1 RRRAEALRAPDR
13 HDRRR
18 RRLSLAQATQPQPR
32 REAPNRAARVEPGP
46 STARQSDRRPRRRQL
61 PLTLTYRLAFTDSL
75 TRAFRPR
82 GAEARWNS
90 EGVPVIYTAEH
101 PALAALEILNAWQ
114 QYSDLTGYSL
124 YLCRLDP
131 DAIINAAPELK
142 ALSVDVRDL
151 RA

>member
-1 RRRAEALRAPDR
+1 M
-13 HDRRR
+13 
-18 RRLSLAQATQPQPR
+18 
-32 REAPNRAARVEPGP
+32 
-46 STARQSDRRPRRRQL
+46 
-61 PLTLTYRLAFTDSL
+61 
-75 TRAFRPR
+75 
-82 GAEARWNS
+82 
-90 EGVPVIYTAEH
+90 PVIYTAEH

-151 RA
+151 RATRAFGDDWMASRRSVALRVPSVVAPASYNYLLNPDHPGFDASVAAEALGPFQYDERIIELVRAAKEARAEQ